1 MLKFRVWYFRFAGLA
16 LGSLTALS
24 LAVVLAAANSNSAGF
39 SHGGCNWRANSG
51 YDTSVPVGDAST
63 DNASFCNNGLMHAT
77 GHFWTGSAY
86 VTQYS
91 GWVSSTTHA
100 NVVTFYW
107 NVTSYVWDDSLVQM
121 PIGTYSSVVSVL
133 AN

>member
-1 MLKFRVWYFRFAGLA
+1 MLRHPKLSVRATALFLGLLA
-16 LGSLTALS
+16 SLS
-24 LAVVLAAANSNSAGF
+24 LASVLAASSSNSSGF
-39 SHGGCNWRANSG
+39 THGGCNWEAAAG
-51 YDTSVPVGDAST
+51 YDTGYPVGDAATGNLS
-63 DNASFCNNGLMHAT
+63 SCNNGLMHAI
-77 GHFWTGSAY
+77 GYFWTGSQY

-107 NVTSYVWDDSLVQM
+107 NNTTYVWDDSVVQL